1 MLRFSDQLTPAAT
14 AIFVMCLDLAA
25 DEVSDFD
32 VPEAWREVYPRSA
45 RCFTPELARATLV
58 DLVEKLRLPE
68 DYVPTDYHWLLLYE
82 CLQGQIAA
90 LNDDP
95 LPPLVNLLTALATA
109 QDALYLTLPTR
120 SKGGADFSI
129 DFDALVDM
137 YFWDTDFLLDA
148 EHFARLGP
156 DAKATLGFSPSTF
169 GVTQGLA
176 PHPDELVLRRS
187 AEFGRFWTRYEWS
200 KSAHARVSAPER
212 FLRTRVIR

>member
-25 DEVSDFD
+25 DEVSDCD
-32 VPEAWREVYPRSA
+32 VPEAWQEVYPRSA

-58 DLVEKLRLPE
+58 DLVDKLRLPE
-68 DYVPTDYHWLLLYE
+68 EYVLTDYHWLLLYE
-82 CLQGQIAA
+82 CLQGQIAE
-90 LNDDP
+90 LNEAP

-109 QDALYLTLPTR
+109 QDALYLTLPSR
-120 SKGGADFSI
+120 SQGGAGFSI

-148 EHFARLGP
+148 EHFARLRP
-156 DAKATLGFSPSTF
+156 DEKTSLGFSPSTF
-169 GVTQGLA
+169 GVVQGLT

-187 AEFGRFWTRYEWS
+187 AEFGCTHES
-200 KSAHARVSAPER
+200 EQEEDDG
-212 FLRTRVIR
+212 LQ